1 MKEKRFERKYNN
13 RIPYRFIY
21 IFTEGEKTEVN
32 YFEAKKEEISSEI
45 RRNNIRVEINGTGRN
60 TMSIVDYALNYIEIN
75 KININPD
82 ESIDECWVVFDLD
95 DFKKD
100 FDNAISRATANN
112 LQVAYSN
119 ESFELWYLLHFSYF
133 NSAIR
138 RNIYINKLTE
148 NLKELTKDKKIKYDK
163 AALNM
168 YSLIGHKEKD
178 AIRNAKKLIELHSGE
193 KTISRKNPSTSVYL
207 LVESLNKLKNE

>member
-13 RIPYRFIY
+13 RIPYRSIY

-45 RRNNIRVEINGTGRN
+45 RRNNIYVEINGTGRN
-60 TMSIVDYALNYIEIN
+60 TMSIVDYALNYVEIN

-82 ESIDECWVVFDLD
+82 ESTDECWVVFDKD
-95 DFKKD
+95 DFKRD
-100 FDNAISRATANN
+100 FDNAINRAVANN
-112 LQVAYSN
+112 MHVAYSN

-133 NSAIR
+133 SSAVKR
-138 RNIYINKLTE
+138 DIYIKKLTE
-148 NLKELTKDKKIKYDK
+148 ILKELTKDKRIKYDK

-168 YSLIGHKEKD
+168 YSLIRHKEKD
-178 AIRNAKKLIELHSGE
+178 AISNAKKLIELHSGE
-193 KTISRKNPSTSVYL
+193 KAISKKNPSTSVYL
-207 LVESLNKLKNE
+207 LVESLNKLKDE